1 MVNLDSVH
9 FGLFYT
15 VISSH

>member
-1 MVNLDSVH
+1 MVNLDAVH